1 MKAPNSVRN
10 RPAGVDGN
18 AWDKALA
25 EAQSKYGAGDKAYI
39 EAQTSTLAGAPYCQN
54 PNQFAQRN
62 HPNQYLLVP
71 VYGVSNY
78 SCVLKTG
85 APGVGTGA
93 YRDEQVTASGSVP
106 Y

>member
-54 PNQFAQRN
+54 PN
-62 HPNQYLLVP
+62 
-71 VYGVSNY
+71 
-78 SCVLKTG
+78 
-85 APGVGTGA
+85 
-93 YRDEQVTASGSVP
+93 
-106 Y
+106 